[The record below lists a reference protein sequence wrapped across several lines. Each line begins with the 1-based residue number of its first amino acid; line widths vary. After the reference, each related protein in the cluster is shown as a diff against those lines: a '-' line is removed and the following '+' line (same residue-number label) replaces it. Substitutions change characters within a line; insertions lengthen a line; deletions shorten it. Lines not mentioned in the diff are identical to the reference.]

1 MQTTL
6 VIGTYNPDREWLQ
19 EAIQSSEGLFDETI
33 IVDDGSTLPVLE
45 ATVTHE
51 TNKGFYQARNT
62 GCSLAKGEWII
73 SLDDDDTFIRENVL
87 ELLQILDT
95 TDAEII
101 TFPIELF
108 GSQDGLWA
116 VTPSPQDILSV
127 NQFPSGSWFRKS
139 VWEEL
144 QGFQIETAEDW
155 DFWARAIKSKKRRL
169 HFTKPIYRHR
179 MRVDSISSQ
188 WTGEK
193 FLSIREQIIK
203 NYNLWQP
210 KEAQ

>member
-6 VIGTYNPDREWLQ
+6 VIGTYNPNKEWLQ

-33 IVDDGSTLPVLE
+33 IVDDGSDE
-45 ATVTHE
+45 KIEQATVTHE

-62 GCSLAKGEWII
+62 GCSLAQGEWIV
-73 SLDDDDTFIRENVL
+73 SLDDDDIFIRENVV
-87 ELLQILDT
+87 ELLEVIKT

-108 GSQDGLWA
+108 GSTSGLWA
-116 VTPSPQDILSV
+116 EQPSPQDILNT

-144 QGFQIETAEDW
+144 QGFQISTAEDW
-155 DFWARAIKSKKRRL
+155 DFWARATKSKKRIL

-179 MRVDSISSQ
+179 IRVDSISSQ

-210 KEAQ
+210 REAQ